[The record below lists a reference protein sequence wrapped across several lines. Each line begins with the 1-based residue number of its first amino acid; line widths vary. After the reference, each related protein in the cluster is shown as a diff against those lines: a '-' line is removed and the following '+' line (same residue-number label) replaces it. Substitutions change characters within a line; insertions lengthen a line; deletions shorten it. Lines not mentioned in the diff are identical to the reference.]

1 MNTGTAWRLRLSTSA
16 AAARRGD
23 RARSGSRVVAVAA
36 SPPPPPAGALGRRAG
51 QQRSRDAR
59 THARPHSSS
68 DDIARAGPGVR
79 EHLVAPDPRR
89 RITLPPTPPPPQRA
103 RGAAHAAPTAPCPR
117 LRSSRCREAPLAE
130 PWALHAAPCERTTWP
145 MVHDRPL
152 ALAAMAPHAH
162 TRLNDDD
169 VARRGKQRRPHPQ
182 CPRQPNYKHSEQCVC
197 GSVSGHE
204 MAATMP
210 PGQGPAP

>member
-1 MNTGTAWRLRLSTSA
+1 MPV
-16 AAARRGD
+16 AAR
-23 RARSGSRVVAVAA
+23 ASSPSSRHRRRRR
-36 SPPPPPAGALGRRAG
+36 PGALPRRRRRAG

-103 RGAAHAAPTAPCPR
+103 PRGAAHAAPTAPCPR

-130 PWALHAAPCERTTWP
+130 PWALHAAGAPFERTTWP

-182 CPRQPNYKHSEQCVC
+182 CPRQPNYKQR
-197 GSVSGHE
+197 GVS
-204 MAATMP
+204 AARSADMKWP
-210 PGQGPAP
+210 RRAPGQGTAP